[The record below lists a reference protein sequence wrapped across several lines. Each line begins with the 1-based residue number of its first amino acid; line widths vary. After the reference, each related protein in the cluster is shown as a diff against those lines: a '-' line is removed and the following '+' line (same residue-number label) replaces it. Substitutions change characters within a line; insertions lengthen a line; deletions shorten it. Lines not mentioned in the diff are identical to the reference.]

1 MSSRQI
7 FEQSIS
13 IKSSATIVEQCL
25 TDLEIMHC
33 RLNPIFKCKPVRKRS
48 TEIGEKSRFIIKI
61 PFFNPTLSSEVLER
75 EPGLIVWK
83 FEGFFRGRDH
93 WECQPIATGT
103 KLINRFEF
111 EIPNPLVAW
120 GFSKFATTWT
130 KQDIREQLR
139 RLKKVAEKNYQLQD
153 T

>member
-13 IKSSATIVEQCL
+13 IKSSATIVEQCI
-25 TDLEIMHC
+25 TDLELIHC
-33 RLNPIFKCKPVRKRS
+33 WLNPILKCEPVRKWS
-48 TEIGEKSRFIIKI
+48 TEIGGKSRFIIKI
-61 PFFNPTLSSEVLER
+61 PFLNPTLSSEVLER
-75 EPGLIVWK
+75 EPGLIVRK

-120 GFSKFATTWT
+120 VFSQFATTWT
-130 KQDIREQLR
+130 KQDMQEQLR
-139 RLKKVAEKNYQLQD
+139 RLKKVAEKIYQLQD